1 MLPAEKIARI
11 NELAKK
17 AKTIGL
23 TEAERAEQ
31 TKLRTEYVRAFR
43 QAMVDTLHSVTVIDA
58 NGNDVTPKKLKES
71 KKNRLH

>member
-1 MLPAEKIARI
+1 MLSTQKMARI

-23 TEAERAEQ
+23 TEAEKAEQ
-31 TKLRTEYVRAFR
+31 AELRTEYVRAFR

-58 NGNDVTPKKLKES
+58 NGNDVTPQKLKES
-71 KKNRLH
+71 KKSRLH

>member
-17 AKTIGL
+17 AKTFGL
-23 TEAERAEQ
+23 TEAEKAEQ
-31 TKLRTEYVRAFR
+31 AELRTEYVRAFR
-43 QAMVDTLHSVTVIDA
+43 QAMVDTLHSVTVIDV
-58 NGNDVTPKKLKES
+58 NGNDVTPEKLKES